1 MNGECRGW
9 RRRSAFLTGT
19 VARNAPLRFRLDN
32 AGWVSEQRLEAPH
45 RKLYSYEIVV
55 GYGNGTRAV
64 RALLKRTAN
73 PCSLFRRILSVGHIH
88 HAVVL
93 PVPPAARRQIR
104 FTLRRER
111 EQRGDKGQTEDGQ
124 QRDGNKLAQY
134 RY

>member
-1 MNGECRGW
+1 VNGECRGW

-73 PCSLFRRILSVGHIH
+73 PCSLFRRILPVCHIH

-93 PVPPAARRQIR
+93 PVAAAASGQIR
-104 FTLRRER
+104 IRTRPLGE
-111 EQRGDKGQTEDGQ
+111 KGRSHWKAEYGQ
-124 QRDGNKLAQY
+124 
-134 RY
+134 